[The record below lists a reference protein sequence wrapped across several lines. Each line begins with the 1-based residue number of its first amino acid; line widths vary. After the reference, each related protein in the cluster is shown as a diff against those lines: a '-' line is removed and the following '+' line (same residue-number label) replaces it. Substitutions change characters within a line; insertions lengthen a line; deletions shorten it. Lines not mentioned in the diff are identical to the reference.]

1 MDQVSKTELTVG
13 FTSTFVVGV
22 WLLWRRQARRSATLR
37 LVDDTNKS
45 MVITAEKE
53 AYSGCMYDCVVCL
66 CEVSP
71 GDECRELPNC
81 DHGVQ
86 FHAQCIGV
94 WLKDHSTCPICRSH
108 IPRPMSQCLH
118 AYFTV
123 HLVQFI
129 VSYCNSVLENVASSI
144 GDCRDF

>member
-22 WLLWRRQARRSATLR
+22 WLLRRRQARRSATLR
-37 LVDDTNKS
+37 LV
-45 MVITAEKE
+45 EKE

-94 WLKDHSTCPICRSH
+94 WLKDNSTCPICRSH
-108 IPRPMSQCLH
+108 IPSPLSQRLH
-118 AYFTV
+118 TYFTV